1 MQVHLDVHRG
11 AMALAAAV
19 RVRRRLGV
27 VHPYQFWW
35 GASDDAHRV
44 ATEDEVPLDRSSS
57 GEAAEKLVALELDA
71 LARDDLRSAF
81 PV

>member
-1 MQVHLDVHRG
+1 MRVRRGGRRG

-19 RVRRRLGV
+19 RVQHRSDECHLCR
-27 VHPYQFWW
+27 FSW